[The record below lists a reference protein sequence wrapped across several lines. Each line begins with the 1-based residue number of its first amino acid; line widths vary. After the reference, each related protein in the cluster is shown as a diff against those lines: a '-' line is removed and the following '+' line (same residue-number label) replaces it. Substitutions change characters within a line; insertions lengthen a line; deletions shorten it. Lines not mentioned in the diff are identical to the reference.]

1 MENITSFEWSAVSAE
16 AALFCGAVLA
26 VLFEALFP
34 KRRTAVCAFAVAA
47 MIAAIALDLLA
58 PVPDLSFGGTLG
70 GRGGFGVFIT
80 ACALLS
86 ALLGFGYF
94 AKGGARRCE
103 FLAVLMVCAAA
114 LSVFARSRNLMLSFV
129 ALECATVCLY
139 VMAAWSRSRASSLEG
154 AAKYLVI
161 SGVSGGLFLLGT
173 VFVYG
178 AGLESG
184 VDFLNFENFTLGF
197 CSGKF
202 VAGIL
207 LVACA
212 ALFKLAAF
220 PFQFWSPD
228 VYQGSPT
235 PVSAFFAVGSK
246 AAGIVFLAQICLAVD
261 FSAVPSAAS
270 RAAFAV
276 SAIAALTIA
285 VGNLGAITQTN
296 AKRLMGF
303 SGIANAGY
311 LLVLLASLI
320 KYPKSAELF
329 EISLYFYLAAYMFAN
344 YGIFFVINQFEGDD
358 DSALEF
364 SDFRGL
370 IRKNPVADST
380 LIISLASLAGIPP
393 TAGFFG
399 KLLIL
404 ILAWYAQLYVLMG
417 VMIAGSAVS
426 IFYYFSWM
434 RASVDA
440 GAGDERRF
448 GGSAAMLPTMIALS
462 AATLVFGVFFFFKV

>member
-1 MENITSFEWSAVSAE
+1 MENIASFEWTSVFAE
-16 AALFCGAVLA
+16 AVLFCGAVLV
-26 VLFEALFP
+26 VLFEALAP
-34 KRRTAVCAFAVAA
+34 KHKGAICAFALLAMVAA
-47 MIAAIALDLLA
+47 IIAYVFV
-58 PVPDLSFGGTLG
+58 PVESLSFGETLG
-70 GRGGFGVFIT
+70 GRDGFGVFIT

-94 AKGGARRCE
+94 SNGGERKCE
-103 FLAVLMVCAAA
+103 FFAVLMVCAAA
-114 LSVFARSRNLMLSFV
+114 LSIFARSLNLMLSFV

-139 VMAAWSRSRASSLEG
+139 VMAAWGRNRASSLES
-154 AAKYLVI
+154 AAKYLVV

-173 VFVYG
+173 AFIYG

-184 VDFLNFENFTLGF
+184 VDFLFFENFTLGL
-197 CSGKF
+197 CSNKF
-202 VAGIL
+202 VIGLA
-207 LVACA
+207 LVSSA

-228 VYQGSPT
+228 VYQGSPN

-246 AAGIVFLAQICLAVD
+246 AAGIVFLAQVFMYID
-261 FSAVPSAAS
+261 FSALPAIGSK
-270 RAAFAV
+270 AV
-276 SAIAALTIA
+276 FVVSVIAALTII

-311 LLVLLASLI
+311 LLVLLAALM
-320 KYPKSAELF
+320 KVPKSSELF
-329 EISLYFYLAAYMFAN
+329 ELSLYFYLAAYMFAN
-344 YGIFFVINQFEGDD
+344 YAIFFVINQFEGDD
-358 DSALEF
+358 LSPLEL

-380 LIISLASLAGIPP
+380 LIIALASLAGIPP

-417 VMIAGSAVS
+417 IMIAGSVVS
-426 IFYYFSWM
+426 IFYYFSWI
-434 RASVDA
+434 RASVDV
-440 GAGDERRF
+440 GMGDERRLS
-448 GGSAAMLPTMIALS
+448 GSYAMLPTMIALS
-462 AATLVFGVFFFFKV
+462 AATLVFGVIFFLKY

>member
-34 KRRTAVCAFAVAA
+34 KRGSAVCAFAVAA

-58 PVPDLSFGGTLG
+58 PVPELSFGGTLG

-103 FLAVLMVCAAA
+103 FLAVLMICAAA
-114 LSVFARSRNLMLSFV
+114 LSIFARSRNLMLSFV

-139 VMAAWSRSRASSLEG
+139 VMAAWGRSRASSLEG

-161 SGVSGGLFLLGT
+161 SGVSGGLFLLGIA
-173 VFVYG
+173 FVYG

-197 CSGKF
+197 CSVKF
-202 VAGIL
+202 AIGMM

-261 FSAVPSAAS
+261 FSAVPAAAS

-344 YGIFFVINQFEGDD
+344 YGIFFVINQFEGED
-358 DSALEF
+358 DSPLEF

-434 RASVDA
+434 RASIDV
-440 GAGDERRF
+440 GAGDERRLRD
-448 GGSAAMLPTMIALS
+448 SAAMLPTMIALS

>member
-26 VLFEALFP
+26 VLFEVLFP

-440 GAGDERRF
+440 GAGDERRL
-448 GGSAAMLPTMIALS
+448 GDSAAMLPTMIALS

>member
-1 MENITSFEWSAVSAE
+1 MENITSFEWSAASAE
-16 AALFCGAVLA
+16 AVLLCGAVLA

-34 KRRTAVCAFAVAA
+34 KRRAAVCAFAVAA
-47 MIAAIALDLLA
+47 MIAAMALDLFA
-58 PVPDLSFGGTLG
+58 PVPDLSFGGMLG

-94 AKGGARRCE
+94 SKGGARRCE
-103 FLAVLMVCAAA
+103 FLAVLMICAAA
-114 LSVFARSRNLMLSFV
+114 LSVFARSRNLTLSFV

-154 AAKYLVI
+154 AAKYLVT
-161 SGVSGGLFLLGT
+161 SGVSGGLFLLGIA
-173 VFVYG
+173 FVYG

-202 VAGIL
+202 VAGML
-207 LVACA
+207 LVASA

-246 AAGIVFLAQICLAVD
+246 AAGIVFLSQMCLAVD
-261 FSAVPSAAS
+261 FSAIPEAAS
-270 RAAFAV
+270 RAVMAV

-344 YGIFFVINQFEGDD
+344 YGIFFVINQFEGED

-370 IRKNPVADST
+370 IRKNPVADSA

-440 GAGDERRF
+440 GEGGERRLRD
-448 GGSAAMLPTMIALS
+448 SAAMLPTMIALS
-462 AATLVFGVFFFFKV
+462 AATLVFGVFFFFRV

>member
-16 AALFCGAVLA
+16 TALFCGAVLA

>member
-1 MENITSFEWSAVSAE
+1 M
-16 AALFCGAVLA
+16 
-26 VLFEALFP
+26 LFEALFP

-86 ALLGFGYF
+86 SLLGFGYF

-417 VMIAGSAVS
+417 VMISGSAVS

-440 GAGDERRF
+440 GAGDERRL
-448 GGSAAMLPTMIALS
+448 GDSAAMLPTMIALS

>member
-86 ALLGFGYF
+86 SLLGFGYF

-417 VMIAGSAVS
+417 VMISGSAVS

-440 GAGDERRF
+440 GAGDERRL
-448 GGSAAMLPTMIALS
+448 GDSAAMLPTMIALS

>member
-86 ALLGFGYF
+86 SLLGFGYF

-285 VGNLGAITQTN
+285 VGNLGAITQTY

-311 LLVLLASLI
+311 LLVLLAHSHGFSQMPSWCLHSSTACI
-320 KYPKSAELF
+320 NCRKQNLVKLQ
-329 EISLYFYLAAYMFAN
+329 
-344 YGIFFVINQFEGDD
+344 IFSKKVITNDVFN
-358 DSALEF
+358 SVF
-364 SDFRGL
+364 
-370 IRKNPVADST
+370 KN
-380 LIISLASLAGIPP
+380 
-393 TAGFFG
+393 
-399 KLLIL
+399 
-404 ILAWYAQLYVLMG
+404 
-417 VMIAGSAVS
+417 
-426 IFYYFSWM
+426 
-434 RASVDA
+434 
-440 GAGDERRF
+440 
-448 GGSAAMLPTMIALS
+448 
-462 AATLVFGVFFFFKV
+462 